1 MSIFE
6 ISASHSSTL
15 LKALLDK
22 RFSYPARRRSSTDI
36 INDTLKKLIQKE
48 VVSGLADIFN
58 SMPRKGDNGDS
69 MTDDNAF
76 SSFMG
81 QESGGRNFD
90 QRKMRYGFYYNLQWQ
105 QIEMYAVST
114 SDQKIDLPL
123 LESEFLWKEGEKI
136 LVEIS
141 RKFEP
146 HQLQK
151 QFEYFGLESI
161 AHFKDPQK
169 WFSLLLFRC
178 CSDRSQSRQS

>member
-69 MTDDNAF
+69 MTGDNAF

-81 QESGGRNFD
+81 QASGGGNFD
-90 QRKMRYGFYYNLQWQ
+90 QRKMEIR
-105 QIEMYAVST
+105 IDEMVASSLMHGRQT
-114 SDQKIDLPL
+114 SSVLRTL
-123 LESEFLWKEGEKI
+123 
-136 LVEIS
+136 
-141 RKFEP
+141 
-146 HQLQK
+146 
-151 QFEYFGLESI
+151 FGLV
-161 AHFKDPQK
+161 P
-169 WFSLLLFRC
+169 SLIGR
-178 CSDRSQSRQS
+178 